1 MSATKHMQCME
12 VWGGNQCVDS
22 GVIMPG
28 LDAWV
33 YSQPCKNEAA
43 GGDVHFISTCA
54 GGLVVRMVVA
64 DITGHG
70 TGVAQTGTQL
80 RQLMRRYIN
89 RHDQRSLARELNR
102 DFTGATEGGVFATA
116 VVMTFDSRK
125 NRVVVTNAGH
135 PPPLWFQA
143 KRRRWTLLEPETAAD
158 AGGLPWG
165 IEEQSPYQQFE
176 AALGVGDV
184 ILCYTDC
191 LSEAKNSS
199 GEYLDTA
206 GLLGIL
212 KSAGNTGA
220 SQLIPRLLAGVEQH
234 DPEYLHRDDVTC
246 LAFRPNGLRPYIPIS
261 DYLMAPIRWAAS
273 GMGMKL
279 GYSGWNR
286 EPWDA
291 PIEGAVE

>member
-1 MSATKHMQCME
+1 MGATKHMQCME

-33 YSQPCKNEAA
+33 YSQPCRNEAA
-43 GGDVHFISTCA
+43 GGDVHFVSTCA
-54 GGLVVRMVVA
+54 GGQVVRMVVA

-70 TGVAQTGTQL
+70 AGVAQTGTQL

-102 DFTGATEGGVFATA
+102 DFTAATEGGIFATA
-116 VVMTFDSRK
+116 VVMTFESPK
-125 NRVVVTNAGH
+125 NRLLVTNAGH
-135 PPPLWFQA
+135 PAPLWYQA
-143 KRRRWTLLEPETAAD
+143 KRKRWTLLEPEAAAE

-165 IEEQSPYQQFE
+165 IEEHSPYQQFQ
-176 AALGVGDV
+176 AKLGVGDV
-184 ILCYTDC
+184 ILCYTDS
-191 LSEAKNSS
+191 LVEAKGS
-199 GEYLDTA
+199 GGDYLDTE

-212 KSAGNTGA
+212 RGAGNAGA
-220 SQLIPRLLAGVEQH
+220 SQLIPRLLAGVEKH
-234 DPEYLHRDDVTC
+234 DPTYASRDDVTC
-246 LAFRPNGLRPYIPIS
+246 LAIRPNGLRPYVPLT
-261 DYLMAPIRWAAS
+261 DYLMAPIRWAAA
-273 GMGMKL
+273 GMGMKI

-291 PIEGAVE
+291 PLEGAVE